1 VFCKGGNK
9 AKETTE
15 KDKSSDKTGQ
25 IKGNKDWRENRPTW
39 LTRKVKIY
47 LQTMEKL
54 KTRSPASDEAEEKE
68 ATWDPSY
75 DTSSQGSLPL
85 LLR

>member
-1 VFCKGGNK
+1 
-9 AKETTE
+9 
-15 KDKSSDKTGQ
+15 
-25 IKGNKDWRENRPTW
+25 
-39 LTRKVKIY
+39 
-47 LQTMEKL
+47 MEKL